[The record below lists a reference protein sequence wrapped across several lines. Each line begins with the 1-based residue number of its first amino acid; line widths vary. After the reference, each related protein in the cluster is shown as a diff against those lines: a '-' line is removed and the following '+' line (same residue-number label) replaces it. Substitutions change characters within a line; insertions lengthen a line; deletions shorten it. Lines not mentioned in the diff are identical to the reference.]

1 MFDFNKVAKEKASE
15 KYPIPRVWNE
25 IDIARNSCYEQG
37 FIDGAE
43 HGYDK
48 KCEETFDISLSRI
61 THERAVVIQDNE
73 RLRKENERLRK
84 EKEWHRDE
92 VPGNENDIL
101 CQVAKD
107 DFVVGYYHQSKKR
120 YYTTDGQDIDVIA
133 WKEIIPPKQEE

>member
-1 MFDFNKVAKEKASE
+1 MFEFNKDAKEKASE
-15 KYPIPRVWNE
+15 KYPIPREWDE

-43 HGYDK
+43 YGYDK
-48 KCEETFDISLSRI
+48 KCEETFNISLSLI

-73 RLRKENERLRK
+73 RLRKEN
-84 EKEWHRDE
+84 EWHRDE

-107 DFVVGYYHQSKKR
+107 EFAVGYYSPSKKR
-120 YYTTDGQDIDVIA
+120 YYTTDGQDINVIA